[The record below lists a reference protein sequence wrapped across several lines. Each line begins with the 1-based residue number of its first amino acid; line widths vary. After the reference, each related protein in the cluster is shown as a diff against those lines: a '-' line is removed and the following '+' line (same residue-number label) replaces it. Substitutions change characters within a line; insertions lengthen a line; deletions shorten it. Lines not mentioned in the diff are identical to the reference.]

1 MNFHS
6 GANAG
11 ATTLTLARFFL
22 TKVIFVFLYLN
33 ICYLNDM
40 LVYRLTIHQQKYF
53 YFRADIQN
61 ETGLHEDESEI
72 LEDWSRSIS
81 EVEFFKDLLN
91 VSGVF
96 AHINVN
102 LLLRNRIL

>member
-6 GANAG
+6 GANTG
-11 ATTLTLARFFL
+11 ATTLSLARFFL

-53 YFRADIQN
+53 YFREDIRSETEEN
-61 ETGLHEDESEI
+61 LSFWWTGLI
-72 LEDWSRSIS
+72 LYQRWD
-81 EVEFFKDLLN
+81 
-91 VSGVF
+91 VF
-96 AHINVN
+96 
-102 LLLRNRIL
+102 

>member
-6 GANAG
+6 GANTG

-53 YFRADIQN
+53 YFREDILN
-61 ETGLHEDESEI
+61 ETWVHRGESK
-72 LEDWSRSIS
+72 LLVDWSHSIS
-81 EVEFFKDLLN
+81 EVGRFLKTY
-91 VSGVF
+91 
-96 AHINVN
+96 
-102 LLLRNRIL
+102 

>member
-53 YFRADIQN
+53 YFREDIQN
-61 ETGLHEDESEI
+61 ETRLHGGEAEI
-72 LEDWSRSIS
+72 LGGLVSFYIRGR
-81 EVEFFKDLLN
+81 VFFKD
-91 VSGVF
+91 
-96 AHINVN
+96 
-102 LLLRNRIL
+102 

>member
-1 MNFHS
+1 MNLSGKENDLVLLIENFLVFRPLDYFCRSPSICMNSHS

-11 ATTLTLARFFL
+11 AITLTLARFFL

-53 YFRADIQN
+53 YFREDIQN
-61 ETGLHEDESEI
+61 ETGRQR
-72 LEDWSRSIS
+72 RS
-81 EVEFFKDLLN
+81 
-91 VSGVF
+91 
-96 AHINVN
+96 
-102 LLLRNRIL
+102 

>member
-6 GANAG
+6 GANTG

-53 YFRADIQN
+53 YFREDIHN
-61 ETGLHEDESEI
+61 ET
-72 LEDWSRSIS
+72 
-81 EVEFFKDLLN
+81 
-91 VSGVF
+91 
-96 AHINVN
+96 
-102 LLLRNRIL
+102 

>member
-6 GANAG
+6 GANTG

-40 LVYRLTIHQQKYF
+40 LVYRLTIHQQEYF
-53 YFRADIQN
+53 YFREDIQN
-61 ETGLHEDESEI
+61 ETRLHGGESKI
-72 LEDWSRSIS
+72 LVDWSHSIS
-81 EVEFFKDLLN
+81 EVGHFLKTN
-91 VSGVF
+91 
-96 AHINVN
+96 
-102 LLLRNRIL
+102 